1 MALNPRPNFP
11 LPITPYWDI
20 FRDIPNELEF
30 SNIQSVASYGAQLK
44 RNTEMILKPD
54 PEALVLP
61 KVTKQELEPYTRLF
75 VQKLYQ
81 SFHHEGQRADTLTS
95 MIVNPA
101 SAKMISLVLL
111 SLSHDTLIE
120 NVPAEM
126 LKMMQVNKQLPQFTV
141 GQIIDLGND
150 LATTVIQIY
159 RYRNP
164 EWFDLDLIRIPCNT
178 EFSKWVKNAM
188 SGNPIP
194 PPPAHPSL
202 DIGGKTLR
210 GPTKGIHQLAKK
222 PATEPVK
229 VADKPVAAEKPAEK
243 PVAEPAE
250 KPVAKAKPA
259 AEKPAEKPVA
269 KAKPAAEKPAE
280 KPVAEPTEKPVAK
293 AKPTTEKPTEKPA
306 TKAKPTEK
314 PIKAK
319 PAEVRI
325 ITKFGSFKCP
335 EAVDPDEPFPMS
347 SGEEYTRMENA
358 LSETAK
364 KVTKL
369 ASYYKKTPK
378 DTPDDAEEPLVLK
391 NSKHKRTKRMVE
403 SDDEEDTPE
412 TLDLSGMKKDE
423 AKDRTTSAKAKPDPK
438 RKKAEADVPT
448 PGPAPTTE
456 KPASAP
462 ATKKPAS
469 APAAKKPAPPVDAK
483 SQFMAFTTSFTEAD
497 FADL

>member
-1 MALNPRPNFP
+1 
-11 LPITPYWDI
+11 
-20 FRDIPNELEF
+20 
-30 SNIQSVASYGAQLK
+30 
-44 RNTEMILKPD
+44 
-54 PEALVLP
+54 
-61 KVTKQELEPYTRLF
+61 
-75 VQKLYQ
+75 
-81 SFHHEGQRADTLTS
+81 
-95 MIVNPA
+95 
-101 SAKMISLVLL
+101 
-111 SLSHDTLIE
+111 
-120 NVPAEM
+120 
-126 LKMMQVNKQLPQFTV
+126 
-141 GQIIDLGND
+141 
-150 LATTVIQIY
+150 
-159 RYRNP
+159 
-164 EWFDLDLIRIPCNT
+164 
-178 EFSKWVKNAM
+178 M

-222 PATEPVK
+222 PAAEPVK

-306 TKAKPTEK
+306 TKAKPATK
-314 PIKAK
+314 TK

-335 EAVDPDEPFPMS
+335 EAVELEEPFPMS
-347 SGEEYTRMENA
+347 GGEEYLRMENA
-358 LSETAK
+358 LSDTAI

-369 ASYYKKTPK
+369 ASYYKKTSK
-378 DTPDDAEEPLVLK
+378 ATPVDAEETLVLK
-391 NSKHKRTKRMVE
+391 NSKSRKTKRVVE

-412 TLDLSGMKKDE
+412 LKKVE
-423 AKDRTTSAKAKPDPK
+423 AKDPTPPAKAKPDPK
-438 RKKAEADVPT
+438 KKKVEAKVPT
-448 PGPAPTTE
+448 PAPTPAPV
-456 KPASAP
+456 
-462 ATKKPAS
+462 TKKPAS

-483 SQFMAFTTSFTEAD
+483 SQFMAFISCTEED
-497 FADL
+497 LADL

>member
-1 MALNPRPNFP
+1 MS
-11 LPITPYWDI
+11 PYWDI

-54 PEALVLP
+54 PEALILP
-61 KVTKQELEPYTRLF
+61 MVTKQELEPYTRLF

-126 LKMMQVNKQLPQFTV
+126 LKMMQVNKKLPLFTV

-164 EWFDLDLIRIPCNT
+164 EWFDLDLIRIPRNT
-178 EFSKWVKNAM
+178 EISKWVKNAM

-194 PPPAHPSL
+194 QPPAHPSL
-202 DIGGKTLR
+202 DIGGKTLE
-210 GPTKGIHQLAKK
+210 GPGKAAPQLAEKPVEKPTKAK
-222 PATEPVK
+222 PT
-229 VADKPVAAEKPAEK
+229 EKPAEK
-243 PVAEPAE
+243 PVE
-250 KPVAKAKPA
+250 KPTKAK
-259 AEKPAEKPVA
+259 
-269 KAKPAAEKPAE
+269 
-280 KPVAEPTEKPVAK
+280 PTEKPV
-293 AKPTTEKPTEKPA
+293 EKPVEKP

-325 ITKFGSFKCP
+325 ISKVSSYECP
-335 EAVDPDEPFPMS
+335 EAVEHDEPYPMS
-347 SGEEYTRMENA
+347 GGEEYLRMENA
-358 LSETAK
+358 LSDTAI

-369 ASYYKKTPK
+369 ASYYKKTSK
-378 DTPDDAEEPLVLK
+378 ATPVDAEETLVLK
-391 NSKHKRTKRMVE
+391 NSKSRKTKRVVE

-412 TLDLSGMKKDE
+412 LKKVE
-423 AKDRTTSAKAKPDPK
+423 AKDPTPPAKAKPDPK
-438 RKKAEADVPT
+438 KQKVEAKVPT
-448 PGPAPTTE
+448 PAPAP
-456 KPASAP
+456 AP
-462 ATKKPAS
+462 AAKKPAP

-483 SQFMAFTTSFTEAD
+483 SQFMAFISCTEEDLAD
-497 FADL
+497 I

>member
-1 MALNPRPNFP
+1 MS
-11 LPITPYWDI
+11 PYWDI

-54 PEALVLP
+54 PEALILP
-61 KVTKQELEPYTRLF
+61 MVTKQELEPYTRLF

-126 LKMMQVNKQLPQFTV
+126 LKMMQVNKKLPLFTV

-164 EWFDLDLIRIPCNT
+164 EWFDLDLIRIPRNT

-194 PPPAHPSL
+194 PSPAP
-202 DIGGKTLR
+202 
-210 GPTKGIHQLAKK
+210 QLAEK
-222 PATEPVK
+222 PAAEPVK
-229 VADKPVAAEKPAEK
+229 VADKPVAAEKP
-243 PVAEPAE
+243 
-250 KPVAKAKPA
+250 VAKAKPTEKPA
-259 AEKPAEKPVA
+259 EKPTEKPTEKPAEKPVA

-280 KPVAEPTEKPVAK
+280 KLTKAKSAEKPVAK
-293 AKPTTEKPTEKPA
+293 PA
-306 TKAKPTEK
+306 KAKPTEK
-314 PIKAK
+314 PAEKPVAKA
-319 PAEVRI
+319 RI
-325 ITKFGSFKCP
+325 ITKFGSFECP
-335 EAVDPDEPFPMS
+335 EAVELDEPFPMS
-347 SGEEYTRMENA
+347 GGEEYTRMGNA
-358 LSETAK
+358 LSDTAR

-369 ASYYKKTPK
+369 ASYYKKTPMA
-378 DTPDDAEEPLVLK
+378 TPDDAEEIPVLK
-391 NSKHKRTKRMVE
+391 NSKPRKTKRVVE
-403 SDDEEDTPE
+403 CDDEEDTHE
-412 TLDLSGMKKDE
+412 LKKVE
-423 AKDRTTSAKAKPDPK
+423 AKDPTPLAKAKPDPK
-438 RKKAEADVPT
+438 KKKVEAK
-448 PGPAPTTE
+448 APT
-456 KPASAP
+456 
-462 ATKKPAS
+462 PAS

-483 SQFMAFTTSFTEAD
+483 SLFMAFTSSFTEQD